1 MSLTQVSVCSP
12 HGGDFLGNFHFC
24 GKMGVL
30 EARGRGLPRGAGV
43 IFLGRQV
50 RQRRAEQSPAPT
62 EESRNS
68 VKNSTHSLAAYCR
81 GGALLHPGGL

>member
-30 EARGRGLPRGAGV
+30 GAGQGAATGCGGD
-43 IFLGRQV
+43 FLG
-50 RQRRAEQSPAPT
+50 
-62 EESRNS
+62 
-68 VKNSTHSLAAYCR
+68 AAGEAKA
-81 GGALLHPGGL
+81 GGAKPRPYREIAKER